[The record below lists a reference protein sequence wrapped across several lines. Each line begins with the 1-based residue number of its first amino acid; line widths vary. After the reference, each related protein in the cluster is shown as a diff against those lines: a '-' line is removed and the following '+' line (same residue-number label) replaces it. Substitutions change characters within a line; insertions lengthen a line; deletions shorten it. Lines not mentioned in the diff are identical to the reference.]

1 MDNSVLYLSS
11 IPESIVYTCPPL
23 KHPDAALPLMSKVCQ
38 CWSAQNAGMLIFN
51 TVENIE
57 LCMVILVLFGTHLL
71 HWFAHLLHIGLLL
84 FSSNCPP
91 TPPRPP
97 AWPGSSC
104 ALPVWPLVRRASG
117 ARGACEGLFPATDLS
132 PAARSPRS
140 KPQTRATSLP
150 ARNCLVFPHRGET
163 RCADGNL
170 LLAFEC
176 FYA

>member
-84 FSSNCPP
+84 FGFNCPP
-91 TPPRPP
+91 LLPPTPSLAPVLGLAVLVHSQSGLWSGVRP
-97 AWPGSSC
+97 
-104 ALPVWPLVRRASG
+104 
-117 ARGACEGLFPATDLS
+117 ARGGASCKGLFPTTDLS
-132 PAARSPRS
+132 PAARTPRS
-140 KPQTRATSLP
+140 KPQTRATSLSSQKLP
-150 ARNCLVFPHRGET
+150 
-163 RCADGNL
+163 
-170 LLAFEC
+170 C
-176 FYA
+176 FSTQR

>member
-91 TPPRPP
+91 SPPCLAWQFLCTPSLASGP
-97 AWPGSSC
+97 AC
-104 ALPVWPLVRRASG
+104 VRRKRRL
-117 ARGACEGLFPATDLS
+117 RGFI
-132 PAARSPRS
+132 PRHG
-140 KPQTRATSLP
+140 P
-150 ARNCLVFPHRGET
+150 VT
-163 RCADGNL
+163 RCTNPPL
-170 LLAFEC
+170 QTPNSRNFPSSQKLPC
-176 FYA
+176 FSTQR